1 MKRDS
6 SALWE
11 KLLEYWAFL
20 VLATSAE
27 LHLEMFVYF
36 F

>member
-1 MKRDS
+1 MKYDS

-20 VLATSAE
+20 VRSAE